1 MEYRAYFREGDT
13 MTRSSFSIVAKTMLM
28 ATLLLTQGAI
38 LAAEH
43 GEALIHSQTWPAV
56 TPKIPVDAKTEAFVS
71 GLLAR
76 MTLEEKVGQ
85 LIQADI
91 SSITPEDLHRYKL
104 GSILAGGNSAP
115 GGDVRTTPDH
125 WLALADEFYRASVAD
140 SNAAHPAIPELFGID
155 AVHGH
160 SRIPGATVFP
170 HNVGLGATHDPALIE
185 KIGRAAAEE
194 VAATGLDWT
203 FAPTVAVVR
212 DVRWGR
218 SYESFSEDPTLVASC
233 ARAMVQGLQ
242 GVPGTPEYMGAG
254 HTLASVKHF
263 LGDGGTVG
271 GRDQFDNLIDEA
283 GLRSVHSPGYQAAIE
298 AGALNI
304 MASYNGWQGTK
315 MHAQEGLLTEVLK
328 GRWNFPGFVVG
339 DWNAQEEIPGCTKYS
354 CPEVLNAGVD
364 MYMAPDSWR
373 QLYENLLAQAR
384 AGTISKAR
392 VDDAVRRILRVKAVM
407 GLFGKGPPRS
417 RADAGHFE
425 QLGSAAHRA
434 IAREA
439 VRKSMV
445 LLKNNGGVVP
455 LDPRGHIL
463 VTGAGADNI
472 GMQSGGWTIDWQ
484 GDHNTNA
491 DFPGGTSIYA
501 GIKAAVEGAGGT
513 AILSVDGLYQERP
526 SAAIVVF
533 GESPYAEFEGD
544 LETLQFSRTDPVPM
558 EILGRL
564 HAAGIPVISVFIS
577 GRPMWVNPELNAS
590 DAFIAAWLPGSEG
603 GGIADVLFR
612 RADGKG
618 SIPFSGRL
626 GFSWPATAMPV
637 GFDKSGAVTGA
648 LFKRGYGLSG
658 SERSAIG
665 TVSEDP
671 KLSPA
676 QRETNTLFY
685 AGHVT
690 APWSIYVG
698 DSVGEVRLTMKSQPS
713 PGGSVTVGLES
724 PAARAVWS
732 GKGPAELRI
741 GGRAK
746 DFRAAVREQA
756 ALVVRYRLNAHPT
769 QRVRIGLR
777 CEGPY
782 RAPAAKN
789 ADGTP
794 RDWSLCGTRAG
805 ASLDVTQMLSRAPLG
820 SWERLEIPLK
830 CFAADPAD
838 VSLVN
843 GQFALDTAGAFD
855 VSFTD
860 IRISAT
866 AGKASCP

>member
-1 MEYRAYFREGDT
+1 MNCF
-13 MTRSSFSIVAKTMLM
+13 RSSGPARALLATALLVA
-28 ATLLLTQGAI
+28 QGAA

-43 GEALIHSQTWPAV
+43 GETLIHPQSWPAV
-56 TPKIPVDAKTEAFVS
+56 APALPLDAKTETFVDNV
-71 GLLAR
+71 LAK

-91 SSITPEDLHRYKL
+91 SAITPEDLHKYKL

-115 GGDVRTTPDH
+115 DGDIHAAPAR
-125 WLALADEFYRASVAD
+125 WLALADEFYQASVAD
-140 SNAAHPAIPELFGID
+140 GTGAHPPIPELFGID

-170 HNVGLGATHDPALIE
+170 HNVGLGATRDAALIE
-185 KIGRAAAEE
+185 RIGRAAAEE

-218 SYESFSEDPTLVASC
+218 SYESFSEDPLLVASC
-233 ARAMVQGLQ
+233 AQAMVRGLQ
-242 GVPGTPEYMGAG
+242 GVPGTRDFLGAG

-263 LGDGGTVG
+263 IGDGGTVG
-271 GRDQFDNLIDEA
+271 GRDQFDNRIDEA
-283 GLRSVHSPGYQAAIE
+283 GLRSVHAPGYEAAIA

-315 MHAQEGLLTEVLK
+315 MHAQTALLTEVLK

-339 DWNAQEEIPGCTKYS
+339 DWNAQEEIPGCTKYN
-354 CPEVLNAGVD
+354 CPQSLNAGVD

-373 QLYENLLAQAR
+373 QLYGNLLVQVR
-384 AGTISKAR
+384 AGTISQAR
-392 VDDAVRRILRVKAVM
+392 LDDAVRRILRVKAMM
-407 GLFGKGPPRS
+407 GLFDKGPPRS

-445 LLKNNGGVVP
+445 LLKNNGGILP
-455 LDPRGHIL
+455 LDPHGHIL
-463 VTGAGADNI
+463 VAGAGADDI

-484 GDHNTNA
+484 GDHNSNA
-491 DFPGGTSIYA
+491 DFPGGTSIYS
-501 GIKAAVEGAGGT
+501 GIKAAVEGAGGRVT
-513 AILSVDGLYQERP
+513 LSPDGSFQERP
-526 SAAIVVF
+526 NAAIVVF

-544 LETLQFSRTDPVPM
+544 RETLQFSPTDRTHVK
-558 EILGRL
+558 ILQRL
-564 HAAGIPVISVFIS
+564 HAAGIPVVSVFIS
-577 GRPMWVNPELNAS
+577 GRPLWVNPELNAS
-590 DAFIAAWLPGSEG
+590 DAFVAAWLPGSEG
-603 GGIADVLFR
+603 GGVADVLFR
-612 RADGKG
+612 RADGK
-618 SIPFSGRL
+618 SATPFSGRL
-626 GFSWPATAMPV
+626 GFSWPATALPV

-658 SERSAIG
+658 SERTTLG
-665 TVSEDP
+665 RLSEDP

-676 QRETNTLFY
+676 QRVTDTLFH

-690 APWSIYVG
+690 APWSIYVV
-698 DSVGEVRLTMKSQPS
+698 DDVAEVRLTMQSQQS
-713 PGGSVTVGLES
+713 PGGSVTVRLEP
-724 PAARAVWS
+724 PAVRAAWS
-732 GKGPAELRI
+732 GNGPAELRI
-741 GGRAK
+741 GGRAT
-746 DFRAAVREQA
+746 DLRAAVREHA
-756 ALVVRYRLNAHPT
+756 ALVVRYRVHAHPT
-769 QRVRIGLR
+769 QPVRVGLR

-794 RDWSLCGTRAG
+794 RDWRQCGTRNG
-805 ASLDVTQMLSRAPLG
+805 ATIDATRALARAPLG
-820 SWERLEIPLK
+820 AWETLEIPVK
-830 CFAADPAD
+830 CFAGDSAD

-843 GQFALDTAGAFD
+843 GQFALDTAGVLD
-855 VSFTD
+855 ISFTD
-860 IRISAT
+860 IKFSAA
-866 AGKASCP
+866 AGIATCP

>member
-1 MEYRAYFREGDT
+1 MNRVSSSSLA
-13 MTRSSFSIVAKTMLM
+13 RSLLVAV
-28 ATLLLTQGAI
+28 LLLAQGATK
-38 LAAEH
+38 AADH
-43 GEALIHSQTWPAV
+43 GETVIHPQSWGAV
-56 TPKIPVDAKTEAFVS
+56 TPATPLDSKTEVFVD
-71 GLLAR
+71 GLLAK
-76 MTLEEKVGQ
+76 MSLEEKVGQ

-91 SSITPEDLHRYKL
+91 SAITPEDLHRYKL

-115 GGDVRTTPDH
+115 GGDVRTTPAH

-140 SNAAHPAIPELFGID
+140 STGAHPAIPELFGID

-160 SRIPGATVFP
+160 SRVPGATIFP

-185 KIGRAAAEE
+185 KIGRAAAQE
-194 VAATGLDWT
+194 VAVTGLDWT

-218 SYESFSEDPTLVASC
+218 AYESFSEDPTLVASC
-233 ARAMVQGLQ
+233 ARAMVRGLQ
-242 GVPGTPEYMGAG
+242 GVPGTAEFMSAG

-271 GRDQFDNLIDEA
+271 GRDQFDNHIDEA
-283 GLRSVHSPGYQAAIE
+283 GLRSVHAPGYEAAIG
-298 AGALNI
+298 AGALNV

-315 MHAQEGLLTEVLK
+315 MHAQKALLTEVLK

-339 DWNAQEEIPGCTKYS
+339 DWNAQEEIPGCTKYN

-373 QLYENLLAQAR
+373 QLYSNLLVQVR
-384 AGTISKAR
+384 AGTISQAR
-392 VDDAVRRILRVKAVM
+392 LDDAVRRVLRVKTMM
-407 GLFGKGPPRS
+407 GLFVKGPPRS
-417 RADAGHFE
+417 RADAGHFK

-445 LLKNNGGVVP
+445 LLKNNGGVLP
-455 LDPRGHIL
+455 LDPRSHIL
-463 VTGAGADNI
+463 VAGVGADDI

-491 DFPGGTSIYA
+491 DFPGGTSIYS
-501 GIKAAVEGAGGT
+501 GIKTAVEGAGGRAT
-513 AILSVDGLYQERP
+513 MSIDGSYQERP

-544 LETLQFSRTDPVPM
+544 RETLQFSPTDRAHM
-558 EILGRL
+558 KILNRL
-564 HAAGIPVISVFIS
+564 HAAGIPVVSVFIS
-577 GRPMWVNPELNAS
+577 GRPLWINPELNAS
-590 DAFIAAWLPGSEG
+590 DAFVAAWLPGSEG
-603 GGIADVLFR
+603 GGIADMLFR
-612 RADGKG
+612 RADGN
-618 SIPFSGRL
+618 SATPFSGRL

-658 SERSAIG
+658 SERGAIG
-665 TVSEDP
+665 RLSEDP

-676 QRETNTLFY
+676 QRETDTLFY

-698 DSVGEVRLTMKSQPS
+698 DSVGEVRLTMQSQPS
-713 PGGSVTVGLES
+713 PGGAVTVRLEP
-724 PAARAVWS
+724 PAARTVWS
-732 GKGPAELRI
+732 GNGPAELRI
-741 GGRAK
+741 GGRAT
-746 DFRAAVREQA
+746 DLRAAVREHA
-756 ALVVRYRLNAHPT
+756 ALVVRYRLDAHPT
-769 QRVRIGLR
+769 KRVRIGLR

-789 ADGTP
+789 TDGTP
-794 RDWSLCGTRAG
+794 HDWRYCGTRTG
-805 ASLDVTQMLSRAPLG
+805 ASMEVTDILSRAPLG
-820 SWERLEIPLK
+820 VWETLKIPLK
-830 CFAADPAD
+830 CLAGDSAD

-843 GQFALDTAGAFD
+843 GQFALDTAGALD

-860 IRISAT
+860 IRFSAS
-866 AGKASCP
+866 AGNDACP

>member
-1 MEYRAYFREGDT
+1 MEYRANFREVHT
-13 MTRSSFSIVAKTMLM
+13 MIRLSSSVLAKS
-28 ATLLLTQGAI
+28 LLTAVMLLTLGTA
-38 LAAEH
+38 LAAER
-43 GEALIHSQTWPAV
+43 GEAVVHPQSWPAV
-56 TPKIPVDAKTEAFVS
+56 TPAIPLDSKTEAFVS
-71 GLLAR
+71 DLLAK

-91 SSITPEDLHRYKL
+91 SAIRPEDLHRYKL

-115 GGDVRTTPDH
+115 AGEIRATPEH

-140 SNAAHPAIPELFGID
+140 STAAHPAIPELFGID

-185 KIGRAAAEE
+185 KIGRAAGEE

-233 ARAMVQGLQ
+233 ARAMVLGLQ
-242 GVPGTPEYMGAG
+242 GVPGTAEYLGAG

-271 GRDQFDNLIDEA
+271 GRDQFDNLIDET
-283 GLRSVHSPGYQAAIE
+283 GLRSVHAPGYQAAIG
-298 AGALNI
+298 AGALNV

-315 MHAQEGLLTEVLK
+315 MHAQKALLTEVLK
-328 GRWNFPGFVVG
+328 GRWNFSGFVVG
-339 DWNAQEEIPGCTKYS
+339 DWNAQEEIPGCTKYN

-373 QLYENLLAQAR
+373 QLYDNLLAQVR
-384 AGTISKAR
+384 AGTISQAR
-392 VDDAVRRILRVKAVM
+392 VDDAVRRVLRVKAMM
-407 GLFGKGPPRS
+407 GLFTKGSPRS

-425 QLGSAAHRA
+425 QLGSAAHRS
-434 IAREA
+434 IARAA

-445 LLKNNGGVVP
+445 LLKNNGGVLP

-501 GIKAAVEGAGGT
+501 GIKTAVEGAGGKAT
-513 AILSVDGLYQERP
+513 LSTDGLYQERP

-544 LETLQFSRTDPVPM
+544 RETLQFSPTDRTHM
-558 EILGRL
+558 KILNRL
-564 HAAGIPVISVFIS
+564 HAAGIPVVSIFIS

-590 DAFIAAWLPGSEG
+590 DAFVAAWLPGSEG

-612 RADGKG
+612 RADGK
-618 SIPFSGRL
+618 SSNPFSGRL

-658 SERSAIG
+658 SEHAAISLL
-665 TVSEDP
+665 SEDP

-676 QRETNTLFY
+676 QRETDTLFY
-685 AGHVT
+685 GGHVT
-690 APWSIYVG
+690 APWSIYVH
-698 DSVGEVRLTMKSQPS
+698 DSVGEVRLTMRSQPS
-713 PGGSVTVGLES
+713 PGGGVTVRLEP

-732 GKGPAELRI
+732 GNGPAELRI
-741 GGRAK
+741 GGRAT
-746 DFRAAVREQA
+746 DLRAAIRENA
-756 ALVVRYRLNAHPT
+756 ALVMRYRLAAHPT
-769 QRVRIGLR
+769 QQVRIGLR

-782 RAPAAKN
+782 RAPDEKN

-794 RDWSLCGTRAG
+794 HDWSFCGTRTG
-805 ASLDVTQMLSRAPLG
+805 ASVDITKMLSRAPLG
-820 SWERLEIPLK
+820 AWERLEIPLR
-830 CFAADPAD
+830 CLAGDPAD

-860 IRISAT
+860 VRFA
-866 AGKASCP
+866 AAAENAACP